1 MDLDLG
7 NLVSSLYRLLFC
19 DLQPGNGVQVVED
32 EYGKHGE
39 NGQILPLKQSLGK
52 AKFFNY
58 T

>member
-39 NGQILPLKQSLGK
+39 KWSDLAIKTIIGQSKIL
-52 AKFFNY
+52 
-58 T
+58 